1 MLCTSSTND
10 LTAPARR
17 LLPALS
23 QEHRDVIQAVVLRD
37 LSHDEAAAELGI
49 SRTTVT
55 SRLMAAK
62 RELAAMAVLFL
73 PKSQRGPS

>member
-1 MLCTSSTND
+1 LD
-10 LTAPARR
+10 LVTLARR

-23 QEHRDVIQAVVLRD
+23 EEHRDVVPAIILRE
-37 LSHDEAAAELGI
+37 LSHDEAAAELGL

-62 RELAAMAVLFL
+62 RQLVAMAELFL
-73 PKSQRGPS
+73 PTSQRGPS